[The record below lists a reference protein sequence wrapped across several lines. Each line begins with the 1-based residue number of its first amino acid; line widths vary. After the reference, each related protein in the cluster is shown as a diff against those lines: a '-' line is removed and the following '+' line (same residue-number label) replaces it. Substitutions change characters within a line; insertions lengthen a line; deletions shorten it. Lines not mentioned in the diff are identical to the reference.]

1 MAISLMVTTGS
12 RFAESSGIE
21 PEFETQDFES
31 EEQKLKT
38 IVDVNSARRHY
49 NKWEL
54 FESVMTKKPV
64 IEAQVKAEQQLK
76 YPKPGEKG
84 LKPIDGDDEIASN
97 DL

>member
-1 MAISLMVTTGS
+1 MHESWELSL
-12 RFAESSGIE
+12 
-21 PEFETQDFES
+21 EFESQDFES

-54 FESVMTKKPV
+54 FESVMTKKPI

-84 LKPIDGDDEIASN
+84 LKPIPIGVKNFTPIMVDDKISN
-97 DL
+97 NNMH